1 MALDNLDQVTIGGVL
16 LHLETSARAKRIQIR
31 VDGRTGKA
39 KLIVPTNESRE
50 KAIEFAKTKESWL
63 QKQSDKSPE
72 SVPFT
77 NGMILPFKGID
88 HRVINTPG
96 RRGIAIMNLNEDTMP
111 EILVPGLPEHLPRRL
126 VDWLKNNAK
135 ADMTERSKEKSERIK
150 AKISRVQVRDTVSRW
165 GSCSSKGGLSYS
177 WRLILTP
184 DYVRDYMAAHEVAHL
199 KHMNHGARFWA
210 LCEELCDLQ
219 ETQVSELYLKQNAR
233 QLFAYG
239 RT

>member
-1 MALDNLDQVTIGGVL
+1 MDTVTIGGVL

-39 KLIVPTNESRE
+39 KLIIPARESRE
-50 KAIEFAKTKESWL
+50 KAIEFAQTKESWL

-72 SVPFT
+72 SVPFSD
-77 NGMILPFKGID
+77 GMILPFKGIE

-96 RRGIAIMNLNEDTMP
+96 RRGVAIMNLDEGSMP
-111 EILVPGLPEHLPRRL
+111 EILVPGLVEHLPRRL
-126 VDWLKNNAK
+126 IDWLKKQAQL
-135 ADMTERSKEKSERIK
+135 DMAERSRQKSERIK
-150 AKISRVQVRDTVSRW
+150 AKITRVQVRDTVSRW

-210 LCEELCDLQ
+210 LCEELCDI
-219 ETQVSELYLKQNAR
+219 EERQVSETYLSKKAR